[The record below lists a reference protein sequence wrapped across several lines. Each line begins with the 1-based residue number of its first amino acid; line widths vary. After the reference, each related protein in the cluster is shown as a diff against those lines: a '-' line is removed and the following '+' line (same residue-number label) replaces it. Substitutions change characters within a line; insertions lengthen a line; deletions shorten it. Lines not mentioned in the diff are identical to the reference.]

1 MRRLMMVMT
10 LGAAAMLAACTPVV
24 VDNGPVA
31 GGIPPAYDRCDA
43 TATVD
48 SRAVCVAFRG
58 FDLALTAIDGLRDA
72 GVIVRGTPRALAVQA
87 AIRETQTALNDASAI
102 QRGVRSGD
110 LAGTLL
116 RAAAA
121 LNRLRAAIS

>member
-1 MRRLMMVMT
+1 MRFL
-10 LGAAAMLAACTPVV
+10 LGLAGALALVSCAPTVESTPP
-24 VDNGPVA
+24 GT
-31 GGIPPAYDRCDA
+31 PPSYERCDD
-43 TATVD
+43 TATPD

-72 GVIVRGTPRALAVQA
+72 GVIVPGTPRALAVQT

-102 QRGVRSGD
+102 QRGIRSGD
-110 LAGTLL
+110 LAATLL
-116 RAAAA
+116 RAASA